1 MVQTNTFTYHICGI
15 LGRPCPD
22 EPMWKICNSFR
33 ERQGSFTL
41 IFIYNNE
48 IIDESK
54 TARELG
60 IPEGET
66 IAHVEPEPELSL
78 Q

>member
-1 MVQTNTFTYHICGI
+1 MCGI

-33 ERQGSFTL
+33 EKHGSPTWV
-41 IFIYNNE
+41 FIYNNE

-54 TARELG
+54 TARELM
-60 IPEGET
+60 IPNGET
-66 IAHVEPEPELSL
+66 IAHAELRTGIKCA
-78 Q
+78 